1 MEAEANSGS
10 SDDSLVSLT
19 AGDVLIR
26 STSFHMK
33 PTSVPS
39 RSAGGKPAA
48 PIRERIR
55 ISVKKLREVPPPCH
69 PEDSGLMD
77 EEYIPRAL
85 PANRS
90 VSQKP
95 TAATP
100 RTTTEGAVCTHA
112 SRSSEQLPSGEKE
125 ECSSEASVPLPL
137 QAIGDGNKQK
147 ATDIFISQYDAGQK
161 EAVRAVFKQRIQN
174 VPVFKEVKVQLL
186 DNACQDQKDRAK
198 SAHGEMDTATTI
210 AAATAAAIASAAP
223 LLKVQSDLEAKVN
236 SVSEFLNKLQE
247 TDRQL
252 QRVAEQQA
260 ASKAQPLE
268 GPPSRHRVDEV
279 EKQMAVF
286 MEQRLQ
292 HLETLQQQQ
301 MNIQT
306 HLINSALNS
315 GGFQAGNVPPSQT
328 AAAPAVNAGRPL
340 GNPISPR
347 QRDLF
352 STNPWN
358 AQASSQQFGNRAG
371 RRQKSPLKT
380 PAPRRYAPVP
390 VSKDAKISH
399 KMAKREQPV
408 GQKENV
414 LRSPD
419 KEAPGGGRFLE
430 QILNAQ
436 ESPFGQSEPSWKEPP
451 ADSKMPW
458 PLGRERSV
466 APQAKPFPVLTNPAQ
481 DFNPIERTA
490 KKADDVLRDLGQLRR
505 EMQGILQPKEPVP
518 PSLPEAQPLPKPS
531 ILQTATAPKSIVRDA
546 ERILRVVR
554 KNKKVLEEN
563 LEAIVRARDGTALHL
578 FIDALTANRDVLEEI
593 RVRKTVD
600 EWIKTL
606 SLEIQDEM
614 ARKAREEGR
623 PDEELRR
630 TQQTVRPVK
639 ASRETKPEPRHP
651 QGNAAKRTLP
661 AARPALKPARNVIPK
676 MSTVVQ
682 NEGYL
687 AQIYGRPIYQGRRS
701 TLKKSPYLRMNSP
714 PPKPKPPRPKLIES
728 VRGTRVRSARTQTG
742 PCVPSKAA
750 SPKKPR
756 PHSAPCREHQYLFS
770 PTREAPDASGPLEGH
785 LIPMAVPLGQKQSSS
800 ILPEPSGIII
810 GKFHPVTV
818 TTSIPPA
825 PPKPQPSVQKPNI
838 AVVEM
843 KSEKRDPPKLSVQ
856 VLPNVDIDSVSSGSP
871 SGSQDPSTPVPT
883 RAAKKGTPED
893 SGHQEEEE
901 GLQLPGTDFVDV
913 PDVTQEEGD
922 SDDGEI
928 PEFLEPVLELNR
940 RGETR
945 SLQYNGPPFPPVAS
959 APQTSADV
967 LDEIIERRETLENK
981 LVSWV
986 EQEVMARVIGG
997 MYPAQKVAIPDVSSS
1012 ESEESRA
1019 ASSDI
1024 VEAAGP
1030 AGLQLFVSAGVPVDS
1045 EAIRHLVNEA
1055 LAETV
1060 AVMLGDR
1067 EGQKPAS
1074 AAGAPSHLTL
1084 LPSKDPVLATPLA
1097 TPQATPPPSPPP
1109 PLREPSPVRTPEPS
1123 PPTTEMGDEVDRWQL
1138 TAATEPKAA
1147 AISPVR
1153 TPAVTP
1159 AATPPG
1165 VATPSPPVSERIPSR
1180 EATEGRQ
1187 PPNAWGD
1194 AELPLEEEKPSP
1206 QSEEGGYD
1214 PRAVI
1219 MSVAKDEE
1227 PENLVLPPSPQP
1239 TQPPDPLLQEPPIPS
1254 SPARTPSSGS
1264 STEESSLTVTETETV
1279 DRPIS
1284 EGEVLFSYGQMVAM
1298 KALAGEALSLP
1309 NLSDSLASTLHDA
1322 HEMDYDPPSEGQVVL
1337 RPRKGYHRDPVPS
1350 LFSKLPQVPLASQE
1364 DVCHSEDTDYSAGE
1378 LSEGQRPRLTKAVES
1393 ILRGHPVDV
1402 DRSSEQRLRQAPLP
1416 GHFNRAAGEAPGD
1429 TDATR
1434 GPMSV
1439 AELERPA
1446 SSTAQEA
1453 DSRRTSQPEE
1463 ASQVTYTSLFRSPVL
1478 KRLCLRFQTD
1488 ADRTHVEPDSYLTSL
1503 LAERYW
1509 SYSVCTVQTRC
1520 TLTDIRAGTGF

>member
-33 PTSVPS
+33 QTPLPS

-77 EEYIPRAL
+77 EEYIPPAL

-90 VSQKP
+90 ASQKP
-95 TAATP
+95 MAAAS
-100 RTTTEGAVCTHA
+100 RTTTEGAACAHA
-112 SRSSEQLPSGEKE
+112 GRRSEQLPSGEKE
-125 ECSSEASVPLPL
+125 VCSPEAAIALPS
-137 QAIGDGNKQK
+137 QAIGDGNRQK

-161 EAVRAVFKQRIQN
+161 EAIRAVFKQRIQN

-186 DNACQDQKDRAK
+186 DNARPDQKDRTK
-198 SAHGEMDTATTI
+198 SAHTEMDSATTI

-236 SVSEFLNKLQE
+236 SVSEILTKLQE

-260 ASKAQPLE
+260 ASKAPQPE
-268 GPPSRHRVDEV
+268 GPPSRQRDGDL
-279 EKQMAVF
+279 EKQTALF
-286 MEQRLQ
+286 MEQRIR

-306 HLINSALNS
+306 HLINSALSS
-315 GGFQAGNVPPSQT
+315 GGFQAVNVPPSQT

-352 STNPWN
+352 SANPWN
-358 AQASSQQFGNRAG
+358 VQASSRQFGNRAG

-399 KMAKREQPV
+399 KMATREQPV

-414 LRSPD
+414 LQSSD
-419 KEAPGGGRFLE
+419 KEAQGGGRFLE
-430 QILNAQ
+430 QILNSQ
-436 ESPFGQSEPSWKEPP
+436 ESPFGQGAPSWKELP
-451 ADSKMPW
+451 ADSQMPW

-466 APQAKPFPVLTNPAQ
+466 APEVKPFPVFTNPAQ
-481 DFNPIERTA
+481 DFSPIERTA

-505 EMQGILQPKEPVP
+505 EMQGILQDAKEWKSDMNGFMKQKERAPQ
-518 PSLPEAQPLPKPS
+518 SLPEAPPLPKLPV
-531 ILQTATAPKSIVRDA
+531 LQTAQAPKSIVRDA

-600 EWIKTL
+600 EWIKTI

-614 ARKAREEGR
+614 AKKAWEEGR
-623 PDEELRR
+623 PDEELRKAK
-630 TQQTVRPVK
+630 QTGRPAK
-639 ASRETKPEPRHP
+639 ASRETKPESRHP
-651 QGNAAKRTLP
+651 QGNTAKRPLP

-676 MSTVVQ
+676 MSTVLQ

-687 AQIYGRPIYQGRRS
+687 AQIYGRPVYQGRRS
-701 TLKKSPYLRMNSP
+701 TLKKSPYLRISSP

-728 VRGTRVRSARTQTG
+728 VRGIRVKSARTQTG

-756 PHSAPCREHQYLFS
+756 PCSAPCRELQYLFS

-785 LIPMAVPLGQKQSSS
+785 LIPMAVPLGQKQISS
-800 ILPEPSGIII
+800 ISPEPSGIII

-818 TTSIPPA
+818 TTSVPPG
-825 PPKPQPSVQKPNI
+825 PPKPQPHVQKPNI

-856 VLPNVDIDSVSSGSP
+856 VLPNVDIDSVSSDSP
-871 SGSQDPSTPVPT
+871 SGNQAPSTPLPT
-883 RAAKKGTPED
+883 RAAIEGTPED
-893 SGHQEEEE
+893 SWHQEEEE
-901 GLQLPGTDFVDV
+901 ELKLPGTDFIEV

-922 SDDGEI
+922 NGDDEI
-928 PEFLEPVLELNR
+928 PEFLEPVLEFNR

-945 SLQYNGPPFPPVAS
+945 SPQYNGPPFPPVAS
-959 APQTSADV
+959 TPQTSADV
-967 LDEIIERRETLENK
+967 LEEIIERRETLENK

-986 EQEVMARVIGG
+986 EQEVMARVISG
-997 MYPAQKVAIPDVSSS
+997 MYPAQKEAVPDASSS
-1012 ESEESRA
+1012 ESEESQA
-1019 ASSDI
+1019 VSSDI

-1045 EAIRHLVNEA
+1045 EAIRHLVSEA
-1055 LAETV
+1055 LAERV

-1067 EGQKPAS
+1067 EGPKPAS
-1074 AAGAPSHLTL
+1074 AAGMPPHLTL
-1084 LPSKDPVLATPLA
+1084 LPSKQQNRDQQRHLEQQLAELLQHRGGAGGGRLPATAQQFPLA
-1097 TPQATPPPSPPP
+1097 
-1109 PLREPSPVRTPEPS
+1109 
-1123 PPTTEMGDEVDRWQL
+1123 
-1138 TAATEPKAA
+1138 
-1147 AISPVR
+1147 
-1153 TPAVTP
+1153 
-1159 AATPPG
+1159 
-1165 VATPSPPVSERIPSR
+1165 
-1180 EATEGRQ
+1180 
-1187 PPNAWGD
+1187 
-1194 AELPLEEEKPSP
+1194 
-1206 QSEEGGYD
+1206 
-1214 PRAVI
+1214 
-1219 MSVAKDEE
+1219 
-1227 PENLVLPPSPQP
+1227 
-1239 TQPPDPLLQEPPIPS
+1239 LQ
-1254 SPARTPSSGS
+1254 
-1264 STEESSLTVTETETV
+1264 
-1279 DRPIS
+1279 
-1284 EGEVLFSYGQMVAM
+1284 Q
-1298 KALAGEALSLP
+1298 
-1309 NLSDSLASTLHDA
+1309 
-1322 HEMDYDPPSEGQVVL
+1322 
-1337 RPRKGYHRDPVPS
+1337 
-1350 LFSKLPQVPLASQE
+1350 
-1364 DVCHSEDTDYSAGE
+1364 
-1378 LSEGQRPRLTKAVES
+1378 
-1393 ILRGHPVDV
+1393 
-1402 DRSSEQRLRQAPLP
+1402 
-1416 GHFNRAAGEAPGD
+1416 
-1429 TDATR
+1429 
-1434 GPMSV
+1434 
-1439 AELERPA
+1439 
-1446 SSTAQEA
+1446 
-1453 DSRRTSQPEE
+1453 
-1463 ASQVTYTSLFRSPVL
+1463 
-1478 KRLCLRFQTD
+1478 
-1488 ADRTHVEPDSYLTSL
+1488 
-1503 LAERYW
+1503 
-1509 SYSVCTVQTRC
+1509 
-1520 TLTDIRAGTGF
+1520 